1 MTKSVL
7 NINKFDFLNLLIV
20 KGANF
25 SLVATI
31 FFLVRIEVDTAA
43 FIDFGFYWG
52 LALMIGGVLFGGL
65 GSTLVRLVSVSGSIQ
80 SIVYHP
86 GVKTVSLV
94 FCAIFLVNIFFAIQ
108 AADIVGSMLVSMI
121 GLGAII
127 QLHLAIMSILRAV
140 KATKY
145 LFVCASAMFIL
156 VTGLFLLTQGLSDS
170 VSLIL
175 RRLLYAY
182 FISAIVLCFVL
193 RFLLNSS
200 LVNAGERTVVEINR
214 FKDSYVSFTL
224 INIFSYAFVMIDFHI
239 LRALLDTDVLS
250 GAGVAKIYFDRFVIP
265 LLSLVT
271 GVVSLNILRAKTDSL
286 VGNKSF
292 TIKYDFNEKK
302 AAILILLLPLILLGY
317 YAFSAYGDSGVSSL
331 GYIQAALVLVGYFC
345 FSLNGV
351 FFDVFVIRYNYSAI
365 FIGVLVYLSVSYLS
379 YYFAI
384 SIFGLA
390 GWVGACF
397 LLNCTATCFSLLSL
411 RIPQAKEKEL

>member
-7 NINKFDFLNLLIV
+7 NINNFDFLNLLIV

-65 GSTLVRLVSVSGSIQ
+65 SSTLVRLVSVSGTIQ

-108 AADIVGSMLVSMI
+108 SADFVGSMLVSMI

-156 VTGLFLLTQGLSDS
+156 VIGLFLLTQGLSDS

-182 FISAIVLCFVL
+182 FISAIVLSFVL
-193 RFLLNSS
+193 RLLLKSS
-200 LVNAGERTVVEINR
+200 FVNADEGTVVEINR

-239 LRALLDTDVLS
+239 LRALLDADVLS

-292 TIKYDFNEKK
+292 TIKYDLNKK
-302 AAILILLLPLILLGY
+302 KTAILIPLLPLILLGY
-317 YAFSAYGDSGVSSL
+317 YAFSSYGDSGVSSL
-331 GYIQAALVLVGYFC
+331 GHIQAALVLVGYFC
-345 FSLNGV
+345 FSINAV
-351 FFDVFVIRYNYSAI
+351 FFDVFVIRYNSSAI
-365 FIGVLVYLSVSYLS
+365 FIGILVYLFVSYLS

-384 SIFGLA
+384 SIFGLT

-411 RIPQAKEKEL
+411 RTPQAKEKEL